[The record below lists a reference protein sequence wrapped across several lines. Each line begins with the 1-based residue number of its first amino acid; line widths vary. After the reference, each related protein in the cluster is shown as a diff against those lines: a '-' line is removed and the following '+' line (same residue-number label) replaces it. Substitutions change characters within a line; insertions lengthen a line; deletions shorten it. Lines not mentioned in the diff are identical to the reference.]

1 MAFFTFFSC
10 QRFLKKNLFVMILLF
25 LFSLYF
31 WVNALFHIT
40 STFDPIESL
49 SRSEHV
55 WKTGQEFGSRNF
67 HFPMHYL
74 GKLWSW
80 FFWKNLKCC
89 LQGGWMGSALGSKN
103 NVVKDTAVGVEVPL
117 SPVQYIDMTY
127 RLPIYRHFWKISISI
142 WRSWKYR
149 YRYRYR

>member
-1 MAFFTFFSC
+1 
-10 QRFLKKNLFVMILLF
+10 MILLF

-31 WVNALFHIT
+31 WINALFHIT
-40 STFDPIESL
+40 STFDPIGSL
-49 SRSEHV
+49 SRNEHV

-67 HFPMHYL
+67 HFPTLYL

-80 FFWKNLKCC
+80 FFWINLKCC

-117 SPVQYIDMTY
+117 LLLLFLLRRPQPLRAELSDNSSFA
-127 RLPIYRHFWKISISI
+127 HFCVFAQIGHEKWVNFFHFQHQNLGPKNNHHA
-142 WRSWKYR
+142 
-149 YRYRYR
+149 